1 MRSWGRMNER
11 KPQKEKRARDW
22 RKNTMKLNH
31 KNEPLKLNIQFF
43 AEEPGDD
50 PQKGGE
56 PDPANKDKPTEPV
69 TLTADELQK
78 KIEAESDRKLA
89 SALKKKEDEW
99 KTQQQAAIDAALA
112 EKERLSKL
120 SEKERKDEE
129 LSKREQELQDRM
141 NEIQRKELKAD
152 AVADLSDKGLPSS
165 FADFV
170 LAEDAEKTLGNI
182 NKLKET
188 FDAAVNEAVKGRLR
202 QDDPKTGG
210 GLKKSAQ
217 TSDVMELA
225 RSKRIIK

>member
-1 MRSWGRMNER
+1 MRSWGWMNGR
-11 KPQKEKRARDW
+11 KPQEEKRARDW

-50 PQKGGE
+50 PKGE
-56 PDPANKDKPTEPV
+56 PDPKNKEQQPEPV

-89 SALKKKEDEW
+89 SALKKKQDEW
-99 KTQQQAAIDAALA
+99 KEQQQEAINKALE

-129 LSKREQELQDRM
+129 LTNREKQLLERQKEIEL
-141 NEIQRKELKAD
+141 KELKAD
-152 AVADLSDKGLPSS
+152 AVADLAKKELPSS
-165 FADFV
+165 FADFL

-182 NKLKET
+182 KNFKDA
-188 FDAAVNEAVKGRLR
+188 FDAAVNDAVKARLR

-210 GLKKSAQ
+210 SMQQSGGLDKA
-217 TSDVMELA
+217 EIA
-225 RSKRIIK
+225 RKARIIKN

>member
-1 MRSWGRMNER
+1 
-11 KPQKEKRARDW
+11 
-22 RKNTMKLNH
+22 MKFNH
-31 KNEPLKLNIQFF
+31 KIEPLKLNIQFF

-50 PQKGGE
+50 PKKGGE
-56 PDPANKDKPTEPV
+56 PDPDNKDKQSEPV
-69 TLTADELQK
+69 TLTADDLQK

-89 SALKKKEDEW
+89 SALKKKQDEW
-99 KTQQQAAIDAALA
+99 EADKEAAIQAALD

-120 SEKERKDEE
+120 SDKERKDAE
-129 LSKREQELQDRM
+129 LTKREQELEKRQ

-152 AVADLSDKGLPSS
+152 AVADLSEKGLPSS

-202 QDDPKTGG
+202 QEDPKAGG

-217 TSDVMELA
+217 TSDVMEMA
-225 RSKRIIK
+225 RNKRIIK